1 MKKEL
6 STDSDALLR
15 LLQQVK
21 ENYKKPPERKR
32 KRGKQPD
39 YSDFS
44 FLLLAVVA
52 VTTNTFSDSELWR
65 LLSKDSSLR
74 KTVEF
79 ERVPHRVTILR
90 RLSSLVQCAEEQ
102 IRLLGEVI
110 MKEVNPSQEQ
120 SQVGV
125 IDGRMYE
132 AVGPRWHKRDRQ
144 NGVIPV
150 GLRNVDVESQWSKS
164 GYRGWVQGYR
174 LILEGLCFPEPVPI
188 WASWS
193 ANNFNEAVVACEAL
207 EKSELPVL
215 DVLLGDTTF
224 GGEGFQSC
232 YRKAGGGWVLTPNQL
247 SKERRGF
254 KDDLYEYRKETIELL
269 FQRIIQS
276 SDLKKCKVKGEG
288 KNGAFVL
295 ASVWLYQVCYLANH
309 RKGKPRTIVKE
320 HLENARWRIKT

>member
-21 ENYKKPPERKR
+21 ENYQKPPERKR

-39 YSDFS
+39 YSDKS
-44 FLLLAVVA
+44 FLLLAVLA

-65 LLSKDSSLR
+65 LLSKDNSLR
-74 KTVEF
+74 QTLEF

-90 RLSSLVQCAEEQ
+90 RLSSLVSKAEEQ

-110 MKEVNPSQEQ
+110 MEEVKPSEEQ

-144 NGVIPV
+144 KGIIPV
-150 GLRNVDVESQWSKS
+150 GLRNVDVESNWSKS

-193 ANNFNEAVVACEAL
+193 ANNFNEAVLACEAL

-224 GGEGFQSC
+224 GSLDFQSA
-232 YRKAGGGWVLTPNQL
+232 YSQAGGWVLTPNEL
-247 SKERRGF
+247 PKERRSF
-254 KDDLYEYRKETIELL
+254 KNDLYEYRKETIELL
-269 FQRIIQS
+269 FQRIIQACE
-276 SDLKKCKVKGEG
+276 LKRCRVKGEG

-295 ASVWLYQVCYLANH
+295 ASVWLYQVCYLTNH
-309 RKGKPRTIVKE
+309 RNAKPRTIVKE
-320 HLENARWRIKT
+320 HLENARWRIKS